1 MVSLLLR
8 TSEMA
13 LAPPFASPEMAL
25 QVQVSGADTEPLPPA
40 EISKLF
46 PRVRPFSP
54 RFERLTR
61 SARVA
66 VRCASRVVG
75 FAAFQRA
82 DHELRVTDLALAA
95 TTDHGVR
102 DVLDVMLDA
111 LEAAC
116 MAGGFR
122 RLVLPPPPRAHG
134 LLRRRGYYF
143 VHEGCAGMW
152 VEKTFTRT

>member
-1 MVSLLLR
+1 M
-8 TSEMA
+8 T
-13 LAPPFASPEMAL
+13 LAPSCAAPEMAL
-25 QVQVSGADTEPLPPA
+25 QVQVSGPDAEALPFA
-40 EISKLF
+40 AIARLF
-46 PRVRPFSP
+46 PRVRPSSP

-61 SARVA
+61 SARVV
-66 VRCASRVVG
+66 VRCDARVVG
-75 FAAFQRA
+75 LAAFRPA

-116 MAGGFR
+116 LAGGFR